1 MLIGG
6 YVCLF
11 SASAA
16 ALGAF
21 VFFATLWAVGW
32 AFLWY
37 HYTKKSIMPID
48 KAQKLNGMPDGN
60 NLLKMKLLSVRA
72 SIMVF
77 SPNARTNVMASLVDK
92 LTSI

>member
-16 ALGAF
+16 TLGAF
-21 VFFATLWAVGW
+21 LFFVTLWVVGW
-32 AFLWY
+32 VFLWY
-37 HYTKKSIMPID
+37 NAKSIVPI
-48 KAQKLNGMPDGN
+48 KENQRLNGMPDGN
-60 NLLKMKLLSVRA
+60 ILLKTKLLSVRV
-72 SIMVF
+72 SIFLF
-77 SPNARTNVMASLVDK
+77 SPNARTNVMASLLDK